1 MTRRRPILLRW
12 VRQRR
17 RSLFGEILTWLL
29 LPVLLLGPLAITL
42 TYFGARDSANAPY
55 DRALASTLT
64 LLVQEVR
71 QFQDPAA
78 VNLSSATQALLR
90 GDETDSMFYVVR
102 GEAGKVLAGDRE
114 LPQPTNIERPLPG
127 VIQYFNTQV
136 RGFPVRAAYTWLDLR
151 SDGSAPWLIQVAE
164 TLEKRGQ
171 LASHIVRSV
180 LLPQLVLLPLAVLL
194 IWFGLS
200 RGIRPLNTLQTRLQ
214 QRAPDDLSPITTAE
228 VPREILPLVRGMND
242 LLARLD
248 ADIESQRRFVADA
261 AHQLKTPLA
270 GLQTQAELAQRAAD
284 PQEAQQSLQYLIDSA
299 KRATHVVNQLLLM
312 ARAEAAGTTS
322 GVVDL
327 AALARDKTLARID
340 DALRLGLD
348 LGFDGPEDDSA
359 PAVHVRGD
367 ALLLGELIH
376 NLLDN
381 ALRYTPAGGTV
392 TVRVSPSA
400 SGLALLEVDDSG
412 CGIPPD
418 DRERVFDRFYRVL
431 GNTADGSGLGLAIA
445 REIAQRHGGRLAVTD
460 SPLTGS
466 HGKPGTRARL
476 TLPRLSDPMPAPPSR
491 EG

>member
-1 MTRRRPILLRW
+1 MTPRRPILLRW

-17 RSLFGEILTWLL
+17 RSLFGEILTWLV

-42 TYFGARDSANAPY
+42 TYFGARDSADAPY

-71 QFQDPAA
+71 QFSDPGE
-78 VNLSSATQALLR
+78 VNLSNATQNLLR

-102 GEAGKVLAGDRE
+102 GEAGKVLAGERE
-114 LPQPTNIERPLPG
+114 LPQPPTAERPLPG
-127 VIQYFNTQV
+127 VIQYFDTEI
-136 RGFPVRAAYTWLDLR
+136 RGFPVRVAYTWLDLR
-151 SDGSAPWLIQVAE
+151 ADGSAPWLIQVAE

-171 LASHIVRSV
+171 LANHIVRSV
-180 LLPQLVLLPLAVLL
+180 LVPQLVVLPLAILL

-214 QRAPDDLSPITTAE
+214 QRAPDDLSPIATHE

-270 GLQTQAELAQRAAD
+270 GLQTQAELTQRATD
-284 PQEAQQSLQYLIDSA
+284 LQEARQSLQYLVDSA
-299 KRATHVVNQLLLM
+299 RRATHVVNQLLLM
-312 ARAEAAGTTS
+312 ARAEAG
-322 GVVDL
+322 GVHTEVLDL
-327 AALARDKTLARID
+327 AELARSKTSARIN
-340 DALRLGLD
+340 DAMQLGLD
-348 LGFDGPEDDSA
+348 LGFDGPEDASEA
-359 PAVHVRGD
+359 SPVPVQGD

-381 ALRYTPAGGTV
+381 ALRYTPRGGTI
-392 TVRVSPSA
+392 TVRVSSPA
-400 SGLALLEVDDSG
+400 PDQAVLEIDDNGS
-412 CGIPPD
+412 GIPLA

-431 GNTADGSGLGLAIA
+431 GTTANGSGLGLAIA
-445 REIAQRHGGRLAVTD
+445 REIAQRHSGSLEITD
-460 SPLTGS
+460 SPLTGEL
-466 HGKPGTRARL
+466 GAPGTRV
-476 TLPRLSDPMPAPPSR
+476 RLSLPLYAPSTNNN
-491 EG
+491 